1 MRDISKNDSKDIFL
15 HFLRGGDFLS
25 KILLYLHRR
34 FWEFREMLDQST
46 FDFILMLLI
55 FGVIAMA
62 FALIAHALKRRRRN
76 RMCDPVDHR
85 KWNHHK
91 HKHKSKDSSN

>member
-1 MRDISKNDSKDIFL
+1 
-15 HFLRGGDFLS
+15 
-25 KILLYLHRR
+25 
-34 FWEFREMLDQST
+34 
-46 FDFILMLLI
+46 MLLI

-62 FALIAHALKRRRRN
+62 FALIALALKRRRRN